1 MHAGGTC
8 KLCDTTDGVLDLLAR
23 NHHEVGELIDDDDD
37 LRQLLRLL
45 ILRNLRIIPH
55 GHDLL
60 VVALEITGAA
70 LGELL
75 IAIRHLGD
83 RPVQRGGCL
92 LRIGYDRNQQVRDA
106 VVDGE
111 LHDLRIDHDHADIL
125 RLILEEEGHDQG
137 VDADR
142 LTGAGGTRDEQMRH
156 LRDVGDDGLAR
167 DVLTDTER
175 ELRLR
180 PLELGTAE
188 HIPEINGRTV
198 LVRHLDA
205 DRRLARNRCLDT
217 DIRRSETHLDIVCER
232 HDLRHLHTDLRL
244 QLIARDGRTDGDIR
258 NRDIDAEALQRL
270 LEGQRVLADFL
281 SRIEVLTCRLLQ
293 EAQRRDHVWLLRLL
307 FLDDLLLYLRV
318 IRIRRCIFLLL
329 AIELGFDLLFDRLDI
344 GIDHLTV

>member
-1 MHAGGTC
+1 MHTGGTC
-8 KLCDTTDGVLDLLAR
+8 KLCDTADGILDLLAR
-23 NHHEVGELIDDDDD
+23 HHHEVGELIDDDDD

-45 ILRNLRIIPH
+45 ILRDLRIIAH
-55 GHDLL
+55 GHDFL

-70 LGELL
+70 LSELL

-92 LRIGYDRNQQVRDA
+92 LRIGHDRNQQVRDA

-156 LRDVGDDGLAR
+156 LRDVGDDGLAG

-180 PLELGTAE
+180 TLELAAAE
-188 HIPEINGRTV
+188 HISEVDGRTV

-205 DRRLARNRCLDT
+205 DGRLARDRCLDT
-217 DIRRSETHLDIVCER
+217 DIRRGKTHLDIVCER

-244 QLIARDGRTDGDIR
+244 QLIARDGRADRDVR
-258 NRDIDAEALQRL
+258 DRDIDAKALQGF
-270 LEGQRVLADFL
+270 LEGQRVLANLL

-293 EAQRRDHVWLLRLL
+293 EAERRDHVRLLRLL
-307 FLDDLLLYLRV
+307 FLEDLLLDLRI

-329 AIELGFDLLFDRLDI
+329 TVEL
-344 GIDHLTV
+344 